1 MKGYDILS
9 FYFLFMKYFISSN
22 KKKELQQKLKEL
34 TQKKAKVLE
43 KLRESF
49 GNFWKLGTLENEYQ
63 DLREEVERIEN
74 EISKINYILK
84 NAEIIKKKKTFK
96 KVEIGCKVSLK
107 SKNKIIKLSIVGT
120 LEADPLHGKIS
131 NESPLGKLLLG
142 KKVGDKINL
151 KKGNSSQVFE
161 ILEIKPN

>member
-1 MKGYDILS
+1 
-9 FYFLFMKYFISSN
+9 MKYFISLN
-22 KKKELQQKLKEL
+22 KKKELQQKLKDL
-34 TQKKAKVLE
+34 TKKKAEVLE

-49 GNFWKLGTLENEYQ
+49 GNFWKLGSLENEYQ
-63 DLREEVERIEN
+63 DLREEAERIEN
-74 EISKINYILK
+74 EISKIKYILE
-84 NAEIIKKKKTFK
+84 NTEIIKKKKTFK

-120 LEADPLHGKIS
+120 LEADPLNGKIS

-151 KKGNSSQVFE
+151 KKGKSSQVFE
-161 ILEIKPN
+161 ILEIKSN